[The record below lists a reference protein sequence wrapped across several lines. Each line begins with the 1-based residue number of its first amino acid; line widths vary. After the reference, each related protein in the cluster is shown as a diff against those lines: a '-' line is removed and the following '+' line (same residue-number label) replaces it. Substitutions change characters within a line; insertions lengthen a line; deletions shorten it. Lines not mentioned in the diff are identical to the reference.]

1 LTKKLTTLAFER
13 AKPKQDSDG
22 KLVRNE
28 IADGGADGLYLIV
41 QPSGAKSWAIRYRHN
56 GRAT

>member
-1 LTKKLTTLAFER
+1 MTKKLTTLAFER
-13 AKPKQDSDG
+13 SKPKLDSGG

-41 QPSGAKSWAIRYRHN
+41 QA
-56 GRAT
+56 